1 MVPYLHTK
9 PTTLERDPRFHRLLP
24 RLQTAASA
32 HHNQA
37 PKWTPKRAL
46 TFSRST
52 KCTYARHGW
61 PRTALSPALGV
72 LAAPRLL
79 NSTQSAADRAS
90 PSSSL
95 SGTTGSTAAFTNNAT
110 KAELDEAP
118 RSARWS
124 TPFII
129 RDDTTSPRGAS
140 RDTRVYGSIASEATT
155 VSGDG
160 LHLAQRVLERY
171 YGDTQS
177 RSHLSSI
184 GASPPTTPHLPLRS
198 HPRINMPITDSKI
211 PFNTKR
217 NHIIAIYR
225 SSTFL
230 FP

>member
-1 MVPYLHTK
+1 MGRYVFKNPALGNFVIDWTGPTSTFGPLWTPLDSFTRLEMVSRISPVRKLEHARIYNSVQTSHVPAPAKVYKRALSVFSPTTPTSVTEQQSPPRALVPYLHTK

-110 KAELDEAP
+110 KAELD
-118 RSARWS
+118 
-124 TPFII
+124 
-129 RDDTTSPRGAS
+129 
-140 RDTRVYGSIASEATT
+140 
-155 VSGDG
+155 
-160 LHLAQRVLERY
+160 
-171 YGDTQS
+171 
-177 RSHLSSI
+177 
-184 GASPPTTPHLPLRS
+184 
-198 HPRINMPITDSKI
+198 
-211 PFNTKR
+211 
-217 NHIIAIYR
+217 
-225 SSTFL
+225 
-230 FP
+230 